1 MTATTDEDRLFALIR
16 QDVMDI
22 EEEASE
28 SSSIYS
34 KDVALLNQHSGSG
47 FVARD
52 SGVVEGWA
60 GNSLGFRFDPET
72 DSLTVMATN
81 IILMT
86 KKIVQVGEPDG
97 YMTEA
102 KENILFLAKE
112 VKENATQL

>member
-1 MTATTDEDRLFALIR
+1 MTNTTNEERLFALIR

-28 SSSIYS
+28 SHSIFS
-34 KDVALLNQHSGSG
+34 RDVALLNQNSGAG

-60 GNSLGFRFDPET
+60 GNNLGFSFNPET

-86 KKIVQVGEPDG
+86 KKIIQVGEPGEYLNRD
-97 YMTEA
+97 
-102 KENILFLAKE
+102 KQNILFLAEE
-112 VKENATQL
+112 VKKNGE